1 MIRVLFVDDEQDILD
16 GLQNRLRR
24 KRRQW
29 KMSFANGGAAALAHL
44 EQHPC
49 DVMVTDMR
57 MPGMD
62 GTELLMAVR
71 DRHPQMVRIV
81 LSGQTDKEQVL
92 RSLPWAH
99 QFLSKPCDAEVLERA
114 IERARILQ
122 ATLSNAALQAEV
134 ARLDRMTPLP
144 PLYRE
149 LTEALEGPE
158 GTLDR
163 VVEMLESH
171 PRTAATI
178 LELIRSALGDL
189 VGEVTSI
196 RDAVTHLGL
205 SPVRSL
211 VLSIALLET
220 LECGRTVPGFSR
232 ATMQGHALEVAHIAA
247 RLVPDPHQLAT
258 AFSAAMLHDIGSLV
272 LATTH
277 PEYYAPS
284 FETARAEGLSLHD
297 AELRCFGFSHAEV
310 GGALLSRWGLPFP
323 VVEAVTFHHR
333 PHLSVERELGVVGA
347 VHIADRL
354 GHHPPRAGDD
364 RCALDCEYVERT
376 GIGDDV
382 PDWRAAFPMAGRA
395 EHQGVNP

>member
-1 MIRVLFVDDEQDILD
+1 
-16 GLQNRLRR
+16 
-24 KRRQW
+24 
-29 KMSFANGGAAALAHL
+29 
-44 EQHPC
+44 
-49 DVMVTDMR
+49 MVTDMR

-71 DRHPQMVRIV
+71 DRYPKMVRIV

-99 QFLSKPCDAEVLERA
+99 QFLSKPCDADVLERA

-122 ATLSNAALQAEV
+122 GTLSNELLQAEV
-134 ARLDRMTPLP
+134 SRLEQLTPLP
-144 PLYRE
+144 TLYRE
-149 LTEALEGPE
+149 LTEVLEGPD

-163 VVEMLESH
+163 MVETLEQHSS
-171 PRTAATI
+171 TTATI
-178 LELIRSALGDL
+178 LALIESALGD
-189 VGEVTSI
+189 VIGKITSV

-211 VLSIALLET
+211 VLSTALLET

-232 ATMQGHALEVAHIAA
+232 ATMQKHALQVARVAA
-247 RLVPDPHQLAT
+247 RLVPEPHQLAT

-284 FETARAEGLSLHD
+284 FQTARAEGLSLHE

-333 PHLSVERELGVVGA
+333 PHLSAEHELGVVGA

-354 GHHPPRAGDD
+354 SHQPPREGVH
-364 RCALDCEYVERT
+364 CALDGAYVERT

-382 PDWRAAFPMAGRA
+382 LGWRAAFPVARPA
-395 EHQGVNP
+395 EAHGVNP